1 MAHVAVEWA
10 RPHPLAPA
18 ATDGLGRIWMDPR
31 LNQVE
36 RRCVLT
42 HELVHLEHGHRGCQ
56 PRAVETAVRR
66 EAARRLVRMEHLTA
80 ALPWARDCD
89 ELADELWVTPMVL
102 TDRYDG
108 LTEAE
113 TAVLWGLELPGHQP

>member
-1 MAHVAVEWA
+1 
-10 RPHPLAPA
+10 
-18 ATDGLGRIWMDPR
+18 MDPR

-56 PRAVETAVRR
+56 PPAVEIAVRR
-66 EAARRLVRMEHLTA
+66 EAARRLVRMEHLAA
-80 ALPWARDCD
+80 ALPWAQDCD

-102 TDRYDG
+102 ADRYDG
-108 LTEAE
+108 LTETEMA
-113 TAVLWGLELPGHQP
+113 ALRDLELPGHQP